1 MQLRYYSPLYNKEEH
16 FEVIKLLEKIR
27 SEHGIEYEEIVV
39 EERDW
44 YPKKKQMSEVYVYEY
59 HIKPYSRL
67 IVSNRNKL
75 IERGERGLDLYDDTV
90 SRLFKSRPGNVYVA
104 GTVAVV
110 DNEVVLLVVK
120 GYDEVST
127 FLRALLR
134 EGKSLLSIL
143 ERGKVKTTVKFEE
156 REDIIKRLLVD
167 GLSKNFDYVF
177 MDVKYNAVI
186 GYEDIFIMFTPDADI
201 IAVDEKKERI
211 IGIEVKGYRVKGG
224 RTEKASVY
232 EAIGEAM
239 MYLVNPY
246 MKYRGEWIDGGIFD
260 EVWLC
265 YPYKRDF
272 EEFKKVM
279 ELTPIGLISAYEG
292 VVKRAD
298 PNPFVSEKAKKVFL
312 NSLGSFVSYIRGG
325 KKARNLL

>member
-1 MQLRYYSPLYNKEEH
+1 MLLRYYSPLYDKEEH
-16 FEVIKLLEKIR
+16 FEAIKLLKEIR
-27 SEHGIEYEEIVV
+27 SKHGIEYEEIVV

-44 YPKKKQMSEVYVYEY
+44 YPKKRQMSEVYVYEY

-75 IERGERGLDLYDDTV
+75 IERGLDLYDDTV
-90 SRLFKSRPGNVYVA
+90 SGLFRSRSGNVYVA

-110 DNEVVLLVVK
+110 DNEVVLLAVK
-120 GYDEVST
+120 GYKEIST

-134 EGKSLLSIL
+134 EGKSLLSVL

-156 REDIIKRLLVD
+156 REDTIKHLLVD
-167 GLSKNFDYVF
+167 ELSKNFDYVF
-177 MDVKYNAVI
+177 MDVKHNMGI
-186 GYEDIFIMFTPDADI
+186 GGEDIFIMFAPDADI
-201 IAVDEKKERI
+201 IAVDENKERI
-211 IGIEVKGYRVKGG
+211 IGIEVKGYRVKRG
-224 RTEKASVY
+224 RTMKASVY

-246 MKYRGEWIDGGIFD
+246 IKYKGEWVEGGIFD

-265 YPYKRDF
+265 YPYKKDF
-272 EEFKKVM
+272 EEFMKVM

-292 VVKRAD
+292 IVKRAE
-298 PNPFVSEKAKKVFL
+298 PNPFVNKKAKRIFL
-312 NSLGSFVSYIRGG
+312 DNLESFVSYICDG
-325 KKARNLL
+325 KKAKDLF